1 MTHPIFSLF
10 KKSVKKFRSSG
21 MQSSVVGL
29 MVPDVAK
36 NHNAF
41 TLKDRS
47 DAGKSES
54 SETPARKPHV
64 SQLNIV
70 VSIGMMWKLDESVGK
85 VVEALERRNMLKNT
99 RIVLL
104 SDNGAPTLNV
114 GVWRNWGSNH
124 PLRGV
129 GGMATLLTPLFSS
142 STITNNMSEIY
153 TR

>member
-1 MTHPIFSLF
+1 
-10 KKSVKKFRSSG
+10 
-21 MQSSVVGL
+21 MQSSVIGL
-29 MVPDVAK
+29 MVPGITK

-47 DAGKSES
+47 DAGKPES
-54 SETPARKPHV
+54 SEILPRKPHV

-70 VSIGMMWKLDESVGK
+70 VSIAMMWKLDESVGK
-85 VVEALERRNMLKNT
+85 VVAALERRGMLQNT
-99 RIVLL
+99 KIVLL

-129 GGMATLLTPLFSS
+129 GGMATLFRLLFYS
-142 STITNNMSEIY
+142 STVTFLRFTIGKRTDAEY
-153 TR
+153 PG